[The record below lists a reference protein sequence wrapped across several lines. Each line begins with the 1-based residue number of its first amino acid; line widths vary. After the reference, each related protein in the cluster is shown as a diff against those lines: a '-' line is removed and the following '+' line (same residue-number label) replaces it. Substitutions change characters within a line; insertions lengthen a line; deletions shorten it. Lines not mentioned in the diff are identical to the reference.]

1 MVVDQVGTNH
11 QLVIKMVQI
20 PVLADRH
27 LVAAHHQVAV
37 KVAAQMAA
45 LLPVAQLAEVQQAEV
60 QGVEQAVAQ
69 QVAVQA
75 ASISSTK
82 IKTGGDSD
90 AQFNLTKFAPD

>member
-11 QLVIKMVQI
+11 QLVKMVQI
-20 PVLADRH
+20 PVLADQH

-37 KVAAQMAA
+37 KVAQMAA
-45 LLPVAQLAEVQQAEV
+45 LLPVVQLAEVQQAEV
-60 QGVEQAVAQ
+60 QEVEQAVAQ
-69 QVAVQA
+69 QVVVQA